1 MARGRDK
8 DFDGSYPTSRYA
20 DKPLEADIRR
30 VAEKGIVVGE
40 TEDGMMFRENLET
53 GRVEGW
59 VQGTPGSY
67 THAYDDPSTGDRGY
81 RPADSDEDKKCYLTT
96 ACLKHFSEHFDD
108 NCLELTVLRWF
119 RDRFV
124 KPNDVALYYRV
135 APLIIE
141 QIDSLPAQQ
150 QDDVYASIYKN
161 IVEACVHLIQSGQY
175 ESAYKRYMSSTLE
188 LQKRFL
194 SVAV

>member
-1 MARGRDK
+1 MARGRDPN
-8 DFDGSYPTSRYA
+8 FDGSYGTSRYA
-20 DKPLEADIRR
+20 DKPLEEDIRR
-30 VAEKGIVVGE
+30 AAEDGIIVGE
-40 TEDGMMFRENLET
+40 TEDGMMFKENLET

-59 VQGTPGSY
+59 VKGTPGSY

-141 QIDSLPAQQ
+141 QIDSLPTQQ
-150 QDDVYASIYKN
+150 QDDIYASIYKD

-175 ESAYKRYMSSTLE
+175 ESAYKRYMNSTLE